1 MAKKSLVGADPERLR
16 KQTPNPKKTNKW
28 EVLKIT
34 GEKPGFA
41 DAGSPENGG
50 I

>member
-16 KQTPNPKKTNKW
+16 KQTSSPKKTNKK

-34 GEKPGFA
+34 GFA